1 MIKVKLENEIDFL
14 GKVITQ
20 VAWRVNYP
28 DNEMY
33 FELQTE
39 KGDNLKNGN
48 WSVPVE
54 VVNSWGL
61 DDSVISNALLEAKPW
76 VAKKENKVMPV
87 YEEQQKISE
96 TTEDQNNE
104 HGEI

>member
-1 MIKVKLENEIDFL
+1 MIKVKLENEIDFF
-14 GKVITQ
+14 GKAITQ

-39 KGDNLKNGN
+39 KGENLKNGN
-48 WSVPVE
+48 WSVPAE

-61 DDSVISNALLEAKPW
+61 DDCVINNALLEAKPW
-76 VAKKENKVMPV
+76 ESKK
-87 YEEQQKISE
+87 
-96 TTEDQNNE
+96 QND
-104 HGEI
+104 GEV